1 MCEHCDAT
9 RERCG
14 AQHLEIA
21 GSLGATAARA
31 LHHRAAIRRGY
42 GVVRVGAVPQQ
53 HSHLQSYRQLRTCS
67 LTVGEHEHSVS
78 RPVIFVAACW
88 MELSR
93 ELLWHGTMSLLPLLA
108 GMVQSIHQH
117 THPGS
122 ELPRLAGM
130 LRNM

>member
-1 MCEHCDAT
+1 MCEHCAAT
-9 RERCG
+9 RERRG

-67 LTVGEHEHSVS
+67 LTVSSPCLTVGQHE
-78 RPVIFVAACW
+78 
-88 MELSR
+88 
-93 ELLWHGTMSLLPLLA
+93 
-108 GMVQSIHQH
+108 
-117 THPGS
+117 
-122 ELPRLAGM
+122 
-130 LRNM
+130 N